1 MLERLA
7 ARIHSRRR
15 RVLWGFLA
23 VVLVAGF
30 FGGPVFGLLDSS
42 GDFDDPQAEAV
53 LAAHDVERATG
64 ASATPDVVALVRL
77 GGTADSPGGQ
87 ARLAR
92 AARALHVP
100 GVANVSRYER
110 GGDRALVSRDGRS
123 PYVGATFRSGSPR
136 APDCLRGRPAP

>member
-1 MLERLA
+1 MLDRLA
-7 ARIHSRRR
+7 RLVYERRR
-15 RVLWGFLA
+15 RFLWGA
-23 VVLVAGF
+23 VVVVLVAGF

-77 GGTADSPGGQ
+77 GAPADSADGQ

-92 AARALHVP
+92 
-100 GVANVSRYER
+100 
-110 GGDRALVSRDGRS
+110 
-123 PYVGATFRSGSPR
+123 GA
-136 APDCLRGRPAP
+136 RGRPPPGGAARGPPPRGGGPAPGARGGGPPPPVG

>member
-53 LAAHDVERATG
+53 LAAHDVERRTR
-64 ASATPDVVALVRL
+64 ASAPR
-77 GGTADSPGGQ
+77 PR
-87 ARLAR
+87 ARPPWSSRSSGSAGR
-92 AARALHVP
+92 RPPPAARR
-100 GVANVSRYER
+100 GSRRWR
-110 GGDRALVSRDGRS
+110 GRC
-123 PYVGATFRSGSPR
+123 TFR
-136 APDCLRGRPAP
+136 AWQT

>member
-77 GGTADSPGGQ
+77 GRPADSAGGQ
-87 ARLAR
+87 ARA
-92 AARALHVP
+92 P
-100 GVANVSRYER
+100 R
-110 GGDRALVSRDGRS
+110 GRG
-123 PYVGATFRSGSPR
+123 R
-136 APDCLRGRPAP
+136 APRP

>member
-7 ARIHSRRR
+7 ALIHSRRR

-77 GGTADSPGGQ
+77 GGRPADSAGGQ
-87 ARLAR
+87 ARLAQ

-100 GVANVSRYER
+100 GVANVTRYER
-110 GGDRALVSRDGRS
+110 GGDRALVSKD
-123 PYVGATFRSGSPR
+123 
-136 APDCLRGRPAP
+136 

>member
-15 RVLWGFLA
+15 RVVWGFLA

-30 FGGPVFGLLDSS
+30 FGGPVFGVLDSS

-64 ASATPDVVALVRL
+64 ASATPDVVVLVRL
-77 GGTADSPGGQ
+77 GGPADSAQGQ
-87 ARLAR
+87 ARRPPPAP
-92 AARALHVP
+92 AARGPPP
-100 GVANVSRYER
+100 GRR
-110 GGDRALVSRDGRS
+110 W
-123 PYVGATFRSGSPR
+123 
-136 APDCLRGRPAP
+136 

>member
-30 FGGPVFGLLDSS
+30 FGGPVFGLLDNN

-64 ASATPDVVALVRL
+64 ASATPDAVAPAPP
-77 GGTADSPGGQ
+77 GAPADSAAAQ
-87 ARLAR
+87 ARLASV
-92 AARALHVP
+92 ARALRDP
-100 GVANVSRYER
+100 GVARVTRYEP
-110 GGDRALVSRDGRS
+110 GGDRAL
-123 PYVGATFRSGSPR
+123 
-136 APDCLRGRPAP
+136 

>member
-7 ARIHSRRR
+7 ALIHSRRR

-64 ASATPDVVALVRL
+64 ASATPDVLALVGSAGRR
-77 GGTADSPGGQ
+77 TPP
-87 ARLAR
+87 
-92 AARALHVP
+92 AARR
-100 GVANVSRYER
+100 GSRRSR
-110 GGDRALVSRDGRS
+110 GRC
-123 PYVGATFRSGSPR
+123 TFRAWR
-136 APDCLRGRPAP
+136 T